1 VTSARPSVYARLSVP
16 GASVTQHQRWASV
29 DALRAIAAL
38 MVLASHAPSLGPGHQ
53 AFLARELP
61 RLGVGVWIFFAA
73 SGYLIAGPFL
83 RAVVEGRALP
93 PTGRYAVRR
102 AVRILPAYWLAL
114 ALILILASGSAVAH
128 WWQIPVH
135 ALLVHGLVPGEL
147 KNLYVVA
154 WSLSVEAIFYVLVP
168 VGAWTVWRMAKRR
181 PIAVDRL
188 ITGVLVIWAAAVAFS
203 LALGAA
209 FPIHAGRPL
218 PGGVQVLGLVGDLA
232 NFCPGMLIFLAL
244 TVREDADSR
253 WRRRYTTVA
262 SRPLMAIAAAGI
274 LFIVATDLPFH
285 TSAVAAAMQGPLF
298 GVASGLVLAV
308 FLHGDWT
315 RPVAKV
321 LAPIGLASYG
331 VYLWHFVILS
341 ALVHHGVTIAGG
353 SSNTSV
359 IMRLAFLVAVTVPAA
374 LASWL
379 LLERPL
385 LRRTTGWER
394 RRTVVEAVK
403 PRRREAADTRPHT
416 DVAPAAVPSSSS

>member
-1 VTSARPSVYARLSVP
+1 
-16 GASVTQHQRWASV
+16 
-29 DALRAIAAL
+29 
-38 MVLASHAPSLGPGHQ
+38 
-53 AFLARELP
+53 
-61 RLGVGVWIFFAA
+61 
-73 SGYLIAGPFL
+73 
-83 RAVVEGRALP
+83 
-93 PTGRYAVRR
+93 
-102 AVRILPAYWLAL
+102 
-114 ALILILASGSAVAH
+114 
-128 WWQIPVH
+128 
-135 ALLVHGLVPGEL
+135 
-147 KNLYVVA
+147 
-154 WSLSVEAIFYVLVP
+154 
-168 VGAWTVWRMAKRR
+168 
-181 PIAVDRL
+181 
-188 ITGVLVIWAAAVAFS
+188 
-203 LALGAA
+203 
-209 FPIHAGRPL
+209 
-218 PGGVQVLGLVGDLA
+218 
-232 NFCPGMLIFLAL
+232 MLIFLAL